1 MKEWVMDLLE
11 CPICLFLMCEPMT
24 MSCGHSFCRRCM
36 GAFLPS
42 RCPTCKERLKQRDAK
57 NIKNN
62 VLLFSIIEK
71 CCPEETKMKCHI
83 QEKLKTSEFTEA
95 LRIADEGIEMGKE
108 EDAKGGITLCNHADV
123 YIHCATGKGWCP
135 VSVMQTMAV
144 SQGREQN

>member
-1 MKEWVMDLLE
+1 
-11 CPICLFLMCEPMT
+11 
-24 MSCGHSFCRRCM
+24 M

-62 VLLFSIIEK
+62 VLLFSVIEK

-95 LRIADEGIEMGKE
+95 LRIADEGIEMGK
-108 EDAKGGITLCNHADV
+108 DANSVYEKKKNTLCNHADV
-123 YIHCATGKGWCP
+123 YI
-135 VSVMQTMAV
+135 
-144 SQGREQN
+144 

>member
-1 MKEWVMDLLE
+1 MKESSMDLLE
-11 CPICLFLMCEPMT
+11 CPICLFLMCEPVT

-62 VLLFSIIEK
+62 VLLFSVIEK

-95 LRIADEGIEMGKE
+95 LRIADEGIEMGKLRMQTPSTRQ
-108 EDAKGGITLCNHADV
+108 ITLCNHIGV
-123 YIHCATGKGWCP
+123 YCATRF
-135 VSVMQTMAV
+135 SVPY
-144 SQGREQN
+144 RL

>member
-1 MKEWVMDLLE
+1 MDLLE

-62 VLLFSIIEK
+62 VLLFSVIEK

-95 LRIADEGIEMGKE
+95 LRIADEGIEMGKDANSVYE
-108 EDAKGGITLCNHADV
+108 EKIPYATTLMFI
-123 YIHCATGKGWCP
+123 YRP
-135 VSVMQTMAV
+135 VVQQGTFSVPF
-144 SQGREQN
+144 RL

>member
-1 MKEWVMDLLE
+1 MKESRMDLLE

-62 VLLFSIIEK
+62 VLLFSVIEK

-95 LRIADEGIEMGKE
+95 LRIADEGIEMGK
-108 EDAKGGITLCNHADV
+108 DANSVYEKKKIPYATTLMFIYRPIV
-123 YIHCATGKGWCP
+123 QQGTF
-135 VSVMQTMAV
+135 SVPF
-144 SQGREQN
+144 RL